1 MKTDL
6 FSKNEPRME
15 PLALRPKDA
24 AAALGISERTLWDWT
39 HQYGLPHL
47 QRGRLVLYPV
57 DGIRL
62 WLRLASHTDEL
73 LGPAGP
79 YLAPASTEGI
89 PSRN

>member
-1 MKTDL
+1 MAEL
-6 FSKNEPRME
+6 FSKEGRLIE

-39 HQYGLPHL
+39 HQHGLPYV
-47 QRGRLVLYPV
+47 QRGRLILYPV

-62 WLRLASHTDEL
+62 WLRNASHTHEATGEAALFHSPVLPD
-73 LGPAGP
+73 
-79 YLAPASTEGI
+79 GI

>member
-1 MKTDL
+1 MKTEL
-6 FSKNEPRME
+6 FSKDEPLIE

-39 HQYGLPHL
+39 HQYGLPHV

-57 DGIRL
+57 AGIRL
-62 WLRLASHTDEL
+62 WLHVASRTDEL
-73 LGPAGP
+73 LVNSGP
-79 YLAPASTEGI
+79 LLNPASPEGI